1 MRGEGLRG
9 REHDLGPIGD
19 EFAPA
24 IAAWVADGSR
34 HQAKRAAAGIGADVE
49 NATGTVA
56 GQAGMMVS
64 VVFVIVFARGNEAEV
79 GIGLSGGKEA
89 DLAGGV
95 AGDGEEEKGAAAG
108 ALDIEA
114 KALVALFVE
123 QSIELGCAEDVAV
136 EAVGALGGFVFDG
149 IEERAIVGG
158 PGGAGDALDSNGE
171 SLAGGQIL
179 DLQRVLAEAGGVER
193 VGEQGIVVA
202 DGEGAEAEKGVA
214 CS

>member
-79 GIGLSGGKEA
+79 GVGLRGGKEA

-95 AGDGEEEKGAAAG
+95 DGH
-108 ALDIEA
+108 
-114 KALVALFVE
+114 
-123 QSIELGCAEDVAV
+123 
-136 EAVGALGGFVFDG
+136 GGG
-149 IEERAIVGG
+149 ER
-158 PGGAGDALDSNGE
+158 GGAW
-171 SLAGGQIL
+171 
-179 DLQRVLAEAGGVER
+179 GGVGLE
-193 VGEQGIVVA
+193 V
-202 DGEGAEAEKGVA
+202 EGAEGSV
-214 CS
+214 

>member
-49 NATGTVA
+49 NASGTVA
-56 GQAGMMVS
+56 GQGGMMVS

-136 EAVGALGGFVFDG
+136 EAGGALWGFVFDG
-149 IEERAIVGG
+149 IEKGGVVGG
-158 PGGAGDALDSNGE
+158 PSGGGGAARFKRGGRRGGE
-171 SLAGGQIL
+171 
-179 DLQRVLAEAGGVER
+179 DFFF
-193 VGEQGIVVA
+193 
-202 DGEGAEAEKGVA
+202 
-214 CS
+214 